1 VKVEEGIRRFAVDA
15 SVLGVVVLFQPPPG
29 CVDAL
34 VALSPQV
41 KELVVYDNTPGGTI
55 WDDTRRLGAL
65 SNLRWLGDGQNRG
78 IAFALNRALD
88 VAAELGVE
96 WVISFDQDT
105 RVQGDYVAKMLEG
118 ASAGP
123 GGPAPAMVVP
133 GLPGDGLGT
142 GRGEVP
148 RAITSGALSN
158 VAALAAVGGYWEE
171 LFIDYVD
178 FELCI
183 RLRRAGHRIVRLGD
197 IRLQHCIGSPT
208 FRNVAGLRVTSTNHS
223 AIRRYY
229 KCRNRIALVR
239 EHFCS
244 APAWLLRELLATFW
258 EAGKIAL
265 FEEDRGAKLRMMA
278 QGIRDGAAGRLGPG
292 PVRPDPLERS

>member
-1 VKVEEGIRRFAVDA
+1 VDA
-15 SVLGVVVLFQPPPG
+15 SVLGVVVLFLPPQKS
-29 CVDAL
+29 VDAL
-34 VALSPQV
+34 IALSPQV

-55 WDDTRRLGAL
+55 LAKDRRLSTL

-88 VAAELGVE
+88 VAVELGVE
-96 WVISFDQDT
+96 WVVSFDQDT
-105 RVQGDYVAKMLEG
+105 LVQVDYVARMLEG
-118 ASAGP
+118 ASADPRGP
-123 GGPAPAMVVP
+123 VPAMVVP

-148 RAITSGALSN
+148 RAITSGALSS

-183 RLRRAGHRIVRLGD
+183 RLRRGGHRIVRIGD
-197 IRLQHCIGSPT
+197 VRLEHCIGSPT
-208 FRNVAGLRVTSTNHS
+208 VRTIAGLRVTSTNHS

-244 APAWLLRELLATFW
+244 APAWLSRELLATFW

-265 FEEDRGAKLRMMA
+265 LEEDRGAKLRMMA
-278 QGIRDGAAGRLGPG
+278 RGILDGAAGRLGPG
-292 PVRPDPLERS
+292 PVRPDPPERS